1 MPVRRLLSRIALPL
15 VAVALAAVAVAC
27 QPLVGTPSAYTYLYP
42 DPSHPGRYVAWQ
54 PCTTLHFR
62 VNLAAAPPNAA
73 QDVLVALGQIT
84 ASTGMHFTF
93 DGFTSYL
100 PWKDLAFTGYPAGTD
115 VVIAWSPASQVP
127 GLAGD
132 VVGIGGGTL
141 RWGAGLRTR
150 PVKGSVVVDA
160 DTPLRPGFGYGV
172 TDGSLIMH
180 EMGHVLGLGDSPEA
194 VEVMFPGAACRQ
206 PVQLHDRRS
215 QRAVEAR
222 LHAELPARAATD
234 RAGPSDGGAD
244 PGCGR
249 NSRTQRHHDYR
260 GMIRRQASRRG
271 ERRKPDFPHRSSRS
285 C

>member
-1 MPVRRLLSRIALPL
+1 MGRGTLLGGDTVPVRRLLSRIALPL

-42 DPSHPGRYVAWQ
+42 DPSHPGRNVAWQ

-73 QDVLVALGQIT
+73 QDVLVALSQIT

-115 VVIAWSPASQVP
+115 VVIAWSTASQVP

-132 VVGIGGGTL
+132 VIGIGGGTL
-141 RWGAGLRTR
+141 RWGAGIQTR

-180 EMGHVLGLGDSPEA
+180 EMGHVLGLGDSAEA
-194 VEVMFPGAACRQ
+194 VEVMFPALLAGSRSNYMIGDLNGLWKLGYTLNCPHAQPPTAPAPRTAA
-206 PVQLHDRRS
+206 PTPG
-215 QRAVEAR
+215 AVETPVR
-222 LHAELPARAATD
+222 GVTTIT
-234 RAGPSDGGAD
+234 GG
-244 PGCGR
+244 
-249 NSRTQRHHDYR
+249 
-260 GMIRRQASRRG
+260 
-271 ERRKPDFPHRSSRS
+271 
-285 C
+285 